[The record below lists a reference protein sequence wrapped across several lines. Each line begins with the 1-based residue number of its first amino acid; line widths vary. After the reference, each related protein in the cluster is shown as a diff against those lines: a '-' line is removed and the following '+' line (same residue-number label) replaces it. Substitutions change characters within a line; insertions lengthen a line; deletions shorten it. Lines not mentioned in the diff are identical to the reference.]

1 MPNKKQKGGDG
12 KNLHD
17 TEKPVELMKILIENS
32 SQENDVVFEPF
43 MGIGATVVASLELNR
58 RCIGIE
64 LDEKY
69 FDIAKKRIEESL
81 E

>member
-1 MPNKKQKGGDG
+1 
-12 KNLHD
+12 
-17 TEKPVELMKILIENS
+17 MKILIENS

-58 RCIGIE
+58 RCIGVE

-69 FDIAKKRIEESL
+69 FEISKSRLNEAVEKKEELLKVFDKSN
-81 E
+81 